1 MRGRAALLVGACS
14 FVSPVQAVSDVL
26 VDKNR
31 YNRYK
36 SEKYM
41 NVFGL
46 QLCFCDY
53 LNKRREFDYRLT
65 HDDLNAAIADN
76 QLKIRK
82 SLKKKEK
89 QKALF
94 TAWRQCDNISRGEKR
109 KFDG

>member
-1 MRGRAALLVGACS
+1 M
-14 FVSPVQAVSDVL
+14 
-26 VDKNR
+26 K
-31 YNRYK
+31 YK
-36 SEKYM
+36 SDFYM

-46 QLCFCDY
+46 QLCFWAY
-53 LNKRREFDYRLT
+53 NSRREFDNDCT

-82 SLKKKEK
+82 SLNKEEK

-94 TAWRQCDNISRGEKR
+94 TAWRQCDKTIIMLTKRGEKR